1 MNTINQL
8 ILKGFIISVFFFYYE
23 MRFFPLTLHSI
34 FLILG
39 LLSMIISFAIKTIEN
54 GLLSIKVPF
63 DIILIFA
70 FAIVIIIGFIQNLST
85 VTFSNLQ
92 AYILGLVCY
101 LFVRNNGN
109 LISSDWVFKVIR
121 WFLIINSFLIITQF
135 TTGRGFVASFFAVG
149 DPAFIIPS
157 GVSDGPTKNGMLQ
170 AFAMSA
176 VLGRLFFSNEK
187 FFVIDLLTI
196 LVAVPSLIF
205 SASRAGMLSFGVT
218 FMIGLLILFFHH
230 NKNLI
235 RNRKGIFSFFAFISI
250 GVLIIVNLGIINLLD
265 KDPGEL
271 KQASD
276 IIIFKLTARSDDSF
290 SDRIENIGK
299 VENIAMASLS
309 KVVTFGIGVGSFEVM
324 NGGFNIH
331 NSYLEVLLQT
341 GLFGF
346 FLFLVLVV
354 YVFYKIVTSDN
365 LTMIIPFFLGLLST
379 MIFMTSHD
387 ILRGRI
393 FWLPLALLMAHSIYP
408 QRVPISD
415 SKNRQ

>member
-1 MNTINQL
+1 MNAINKF

-39 LLSMIISFAIKTIEN
+39 LLSMIISFAIKTIEK
-54 GLLSIKVPF
+54 GLLSIKAPI

-70 FAIVIIIGFIQNLST
+70 FAIVIITGFIQNLST

-92 AYILGLVCY
+92 AYILGLVCF
-101 LFVRNNGN
+101 LFVRINGY

-121 WFLIINSFLIITQF
+121 WFLIINSLLIITQF
-135 TTGRGFVASFFAVG
+135 TTGRGFVASFFAAG
-149 DPAFIIPS
+149 DPPFIIPS

-176 VLGRLFFSNEK
+176 VLGRLFFSKEN

-218 FMIGLLILFFHH
+218 FMIGLLMLLFYR
-230 NKNLI
+230 NNNLI
-235 RNRKGIFSFFAFISI
+235 RNRKGIFYFFIFISI
-250 GVLIIVNLGIINLLD
+250 GVLVIVNLGIINLLD

-299 VENIAMASLS
+299 VENIMMASLS

-365 LTMIIPFFLGLLST
+365 LTMIIPVFFGLLST

-393 FWLPLALLMAHSIYP
+393 FWLPLALLMAHSVYTQKIL
-408 QRVPISD
+408 VSD
-415 SKNRQ
+415 SKGRQ